1 MRTLLR
7 LAADALAALLMALIA
22 VIAWVIVQLG
32 GGGAFLASLL
42 AIPACALMAA
52 SIDHAQRRMRRRPAL
67 YRPSAGSGDHR
78 DAAVDRLL

>member
-1 MRTLLR
+1 MGTLLR

-52 SIDHAQRRMRRRPAL
+52 SIEHAQRRMRRRP
-67 YRPSAGSGDHR
+67 PSFRRSARSGDHR
-78 DAAVDRLL
+78 GAV